1 MVRASIVYVKQRQQ
15 RQQLRR
21 KLGPLEENLV
31 KRITLQRYI
40 DCFNL
45 FTQYLSE
52 TRTTWPCTPAAF
64 DLAMSEYLEVLW
76 DEGTP
81 KTDATYS
88 LAALQYY
95 VPQLKKQL
103 PRSWKLKAT
112 WDRLELP
119 CQAIPLDLDLL
130 YSFVGYFARSGED
143 AMALACLLGFNG
155 LLRTGELLKLRV
167 GDCHKVKNTYV
178 LILQETKATARKLLQ
193 DESVT
198 IFDPLVIKVIHTL
211 CQGKLPGD
219 FLIGLSP
226 AQFRTKWNH
235 MKNRLELQAFRFLPY
250 SLRRGGATWF
260 FRHTGSFSQTLVRG
274 RWQHLKTCKLYI
286 AEAQTALASLAL
298 PLSTQSRLQ
307 SLAAWTRPRLA
318 RWAS

>member
-1 MVRASIVYVKQRQQ
+1 MRAPQ
-15 RQQLRR
+15 
-21 KLGPLEENLV
+21 
-31 KRITLQRYI
+31 KRMQ
-40 DCFNL
+40 
-45 FTQYLSE
+45 
-52 TRTTWPCTPAAF
+52 P
-64 DLAMSEYLEVLW
+64 
-76 DEGTP
+76 
-81 KTDATYS
+81 
-88 LAALQYY
+88 
-95 VPQLKKQL
+95 
-103 PRSWKLKAT
+103 SWKLKAT

-130 YSFVGYFARSGED
+130 YSFVGYFTRSGED
-143 AMALACLLGFNG
+143 AMALGCLLGFNG

-167 GDCHKVKNTYV
+167 GDGHKVKDTYV

-198 IFDPLVIKVIHTL
+198 IFDPLIIKVIDTL
-211 CQGKLPGD
+211 SVGKLPGD
-219 FLIGLSP
+219 FLVGLSP

-250 SLRRGGATWF
+250 RRGGATWF

-274 RWQHLKTCKLYI
+274 RWQHLKTSKLYI

-298 PLSTQSRLQ
+298 PPSTHLDLQ

-318 RWAS
+318 RWASIGTRGSKFST